1 MTDRDA
7 AVPSRFEA
15 CPCCRSR
22 RFRLTW
28 HNRNA
33 RPVTTWRQF
42 MFEGRSFIERVVAC
56 TDCGFSFLD
65 PYTDGSAFYAG
76 AAVDE
81 YLSLTAQR
89 HRYFAEVRRLAVE
102 RGLDLGGPARILDVG
117 AGDGEWLRQWPAT
130 WRKCATEAHPRLV
143 ARLEQ
148 QGVEVRGAAEG
159 HEGEFDLV
167 SAFDFLE
174 HVPDPR
180 AWLMSIRGRIR
191 PGGYLVV
198 GVPDLGKW
206 IARLLGTRYY
216 LYCPM
221 HYGYFNR
228 SALGRLMADVFGNT
242 LCMEASPKMY
252 PTLGSVIKW
261 VSGGRATESVL
272 RLPLPVGYSAS
283 LIALARR

>member
-1 MTDRDA
+1 MAHRDV
-7 AVPSRFEA
+7 AVHSRFEA
-15 CPCCRSR
+15 CPCCGSQ
-22 RFRLTW
+22 RFSVIW
-28 HNRNA
+28 HNRHVQA
-33 RPVTTWRQF
+33 VTTSQQF
-42 MFEGRSFIERVVAC
+42 MFEGRAFIERVVRCAE
-56 TDCGFSFLD
+56 CGFAFLD
-65 PYTDGSAFYAG
+65 PYTDGSVFYAG
-76 AAVDE
+76 AGIDE

-89 HRYFAEVRRLAVE
+89 RRYFAEVRRLTVE
-102 RGLDLGGPARILDVG
+102 RGLDLGETARILDVG
-117 AGDGEWLRQWPAT
+117 AGDGGWLAQWPPT
-130 WRKCATEAHPRLV
+130 WRKCATEAHPHLI
-143 ARLEQ
+143 ARLAQ
-148 QGVEVRGAAEG
+148 QGAEVKATPED

-180 AWLMSIRGRIR
+180 SWLTSIVHKVR

-221 HYGYFNR
+221 HYGYFSR
-228 SALGRLMADVFGNT
+228 PALGRLIADVFGHT
-242 LCMEASPKMY
+242 LALEASPKMY

-261 VSGGRATESVL
+261 VSGGRAAAPGL
-272 RLPLPVGYSAS
+272 RLPLPIGYSAS